1 MKQNKEK
8 NKRGTC
14 FLVPYRPA
22 LAPNLIGCCDII
34 GPVPPSLFIRFH
46 YIYIISFTFV
56 FVTVFDLN
64 SFESRKTCNNE
75 IF

>member
-1 MKQNKEK
+1 MKLIKEK

-46 YIYIISFTFV
+46 YIYIIAFICLS
-56 FVTVFDLN
+56 VTVFYLN
-64 SFESRKTCNNE
+64 FLNNH
-75 IF
+75 